1 VKRIA
6 VVIGVIAAVL
16 LTAAPAG
23 AHPLG
28 NVSVSHHLG
37 VLVTPDAVEV
47 THIVD
52 MAEIPAF
59 RALRQVDTNGDG
71 ATTAAELGAWA
82 TVECARRG
90 QETRVGVAGT
100 PVELVAGT
108 SAAVPSP
115 GEAGLQTLL
124 LTCRSVG
131 AISLQGTT
139 GIEVVNTDDVGLVG
153 WREVV
158 VAGDGVAIDSDA
170 PATSPSSLLQ
180 EYPEGQ
186 VSDVRRA
193 VATVTPDGS
202 SVEAARVGAA
212 ASTGDLAAA
221 NDSAPPV
228 VGALGELV
236 SGGAAAGGTGLA
248 IAAAFALGLA
258 HALAPGHGKALMAA
272 YLVGR
277 SGTIRHAAGIGA
289 SVAVSHTIGVALLGL
304 LTLAASS
311 TFEPSAVYP
320 WLSVGAG
327 VIVLGLGGS
336 LLARAG
342 ARLLAHRR
350 GRKAHDHGHGH
361 GHGHSD
367 GHGHG
372 HGHEHG
378 HGHSHGHGGDVTG
391 GGWKSFAAL
400 GLSGGLVPSASA
412 VVLLL
417 GAVHLGRVG
426 LGLVLVAA
434 FGVGMA
440 FALAGVGMLVVMV
453 RARGARLLP
462 DRAGPLLG
470 TALPV
475 VMGFVVLC
483 AGAYMTWSAVADV
496 GAL

>member
-1 VKRIA
+1 
-6 VVIGVIAAVL
+6 
-16 LTAAPAG
+16 
-23 AHPLG
+23 
-28 NVSVSHHLG
+28 
-37 VLVTPDAVEV
+37 
-47 THIVD
+47 
-52 MAEIPAF
+52 
-59 RALRQVDTNGDG
+59 
-71 ATTAAELGAWA
+71 
-82 TVECARRG
+82 
-90 QETRVGVAGT
+90 
-100 PVELVAGT
+100 
-108 SAAVPSP
+108 
-115 GEAGLQTLL
+115 
-124 LTCRSVG
+124 
-131 AISLQGTT
+131 
-139 GIEVVNTDDVGLVG
+139 
-153 WREVV
+153 
-158 VAGDGVAIDSDA
+158 
-170 PATSPSSLLQ
+170 
-180 EYPEGQ
+180 
-186 VSDVRRA
+186 
-193 VATVTPDGS
+193 
-202 SVEAARVGAA
+202 
-212 ASTGDLAAA
+212 
-221 NDSAPPV
+221 V

-236 SGGAAAGGTGLA
+236 SGGATAGGTGLA

-327 VIVLGLGGS
+327 VVVLGLGGS

-342 ARLLAHRR
+342 ARLLAHWR
-350 GRKAHDHGHGH
+350 GRDGRDHGHGHDENGHGH
-361 GHGHSD
+361 GHGHS
-367 GHGHG
+367 HGHG
-372 HGHEHG
+372 R
-378 HGHSHGHGGDVTG
+378 SHQHDHRPGGDVTG